1 MVTASDFLKNY
12 GGLGI
17 RSPYSLKNVYFAC
30 TLGLLVMGMEGSLP
44 VGRMWLLAFFAI
56 NIPLHFKTIKT
67 WFTHGKERRFGK
79 EEQKLIKIKLLL
91 IKDFEELDKGELQ
104 VLRNYTREVY
114 HIAGEIKLGVDE
126 LLNAYLIFK
135 RKFITTL
142 ETVAVCPYPMV
153 EAGGSFVAAQT
164 TYAPIAVTTFDG
176 VFSSSK
182 ETFTINEWQ
191 SLPVLTVFYF
201 DDRTEVCCLAPNG
214 HFCRITS
221 KILQFDI

>member
-1 MVTASDFLKNY
+1 
-12 GGLGI
+12 
-17 RSPYSLKNVYFAC
+17 
-30 TLGLLVMGMEGSLP
+30 MG
-44 VGRMWLLAFFAI
+44 
-56 NIPLHFKTIKT
+56 K
-67 WFTHGKERRFGK
+67 KEDLEK
-79 EEQKLIKIKLLL
+79 EEKKLIKIKLLL

>member
-1 MVTASDFLKNY
+1 
-12 GGLGI
+12 
-17 RSPYSLKNVYFAC
+17 
-30 TLGLLVMGMEGSLP
+30 MG
-44 VGRMWLLAFFAI
+44 
-56 NIPLHFKTIKT
+56 K
-67 WFTHGKERRFGK
+67 KEDLEK

-164 TYAPIAVTTFDG
+164 TYAPRMA
-176 VFSSSK
+176 K
-182 ETFTINEWQ
+182 FTRAY
-191 SLPVLTVFYF
+191 SVLF
-201 DDRTEVCCLAPNG
+201 
-214 HFCRITS
+214 
-221 KILQFDI
+221 

>member
-1 MVTASDFLKNY
+1 
-12 GGLGI
+12 
-17 RSPYSLKNVYFAC
+17 
-30 TLGLLVMGMEGSLP
+30 MG
-44 VGRMWLLAFFAI
+44 
-56 NIPLHFKTIKT
+56 K
-67 WFTHGKERRFGK
+67 KEDLEK

-91 IKDFEELDKGELQ
+91 IKDFEELDKGEL
-104 VLRNYTREVY
+104 

>member
-1 MVTASDFLKNY
+1 
-12 GGLGI
+12 
-17 RSPYSLKNVYFAC
+17 
-30 TLGLLVMGMEGSLP
+30 MG
-44 VGRMWLLAFFAI
+44 
-56 NIPLHFKTIKT
+56 K
-67 WFTHGKERRFGK
+67 KEDLEK

-126 LLNAYLIFK
+126 LLTAYLIFK

-176 VFSSSK
+176 VFSSYK
-182 ETFTINEWQ
+182 ETFTINGWQ